1 MTIGNAVFEVFHT
14 DVAKLDRD
22 IAYVAIIVH
31 LCCKCLFPV
40 FYLFFRHMLYMFHTY
55 VSSILSGRYVMFAIV
70 FKCFS
75 GVFASVSETC
85 FKCFIYLLCMLQVLY
100 LNVLKLDWDVAH
112 RMCVG
117 IGRLR
122 ERSPTRGLAARAK
135 SGRQGLLLELSLASL
150 TLLGRLLA
158 CCTGTARALVPR
170 IGCSGASKSDFHE
183 KKSRTD
189 PIFKISTW
197 TRVNSNCSFFLV
209 GNCSFSIYRVVNR
222 MDTCI
227 LLPRPGST
235 NARPTADRERGGP
248 VSCLGPWAASAAP
261 RFRVPP
267 RPEAGG

>member
-170 IGCSGASKSDFHE
+170 IGCLGASKSDFHE
-183 KKSRTD
+183 KKNTYR
-189 PIFKISTW
+189 
-197 TRVNSNCSFFLV
+197 SNFQDQ
-209 GNCSFSIYRVVNR
+209 Y
-222 MDTCI
+222 MDTSQFELFI
-227 LLPRPGST
+227 FFGRELFIFDIPRRESDGHVYPP
-235 NARPTADRERGGP
+235 PTSWLDERTAH
-248 VSCLGPWAASAAP
+248 S
-261 RFRVPP
+261 R
-267 RPEAGG
+267 